1 VTACGAWG
9 GIAYAGPVVTARIGT
24 APAPFGLLDLGS
36 SPAGTNG
43 LVTTSAITTP
53 DVTITFDNPG
63 GQALQAGVY
72 TGNVANEVNS
82 PFSDIGQP
90 ATKNYLAAEPGANV
104 VMTYNAPQTSFGL
117 LWGSVDSYN
126 DVVFS
131 FDGTKIT
138 GQQIVNDVPGLA
150 SGTDAAYVEIT
161 GLTAFTTVTLE
172 SVGSPAFEFVPDP
185 AAVPEPASLVLL
197 GFGVLGLGAIRR
209 GPGLLNAVRR
219 LVV

>member
-1 VTACGAWG
+1 MRAGHLACLLRASALVTACGAWG

-72 TGNVANEVNS
+72 TGNVANVVNS

-104 VMTYNAPQTSFGL
+104 VIISSAGHPPPSGGGRNAARHSR
-117 LWGSVDSYN
+117 
-126 DVVFS
+126 
-131 FDGTKIT
+131 
-138 GQQIVNDVPGLA
+138 
-150 SGTDAAYVEIT
+150 
-161 GLTAFTTVTLE
+161 
-172 SVGSPAFEFVPDP
+172 VGSERPWV
-185 AAVPEPASLVLL
+185 
-197 GFGVLGLGAIRR
+197 
-209 GPGLLNAVRR
+209 
-219 LVV
+219 